1 MCVGGCEKA
10 RVVDRRCDR
19 IDRSIVFRAII
30 EQAMLLHDAMDAPIV
45 RCDLYSVHFPFPKR
59 SAIAPWEWTRGDSS

>member
-1 MCVGGCEKA
+1 MCVCGCEKA

-30 EQAMLLHDAMDAPIV
+30 EQAMLLHDAAI
-45 RCDLYSVHFPFPKR
+45 CSLYTSLFQSIPLSRHGNGP
-59 SAIAPWEWTRGDSS
+59 EDTRGDSS